1 MGNEE
6 KKGKERLADIWQKAS
21 VVGKDLGKKV
31 ADGVQTGTKSLMESA
46 QNTSY
51 SLKMKKYNPV
61 FPKQYKSR
69 EFNIPDVIAIASDVD
84 RRTVDVCEG
93 AIGWMNIENGLE
105 ILYLYVDFI
114 PKSGLNFIPNAVC
127 GEIYYVD
134 RFQPGRY
141 LRVDCVF
148 SKAHEEKLAELEHI
162 AYSLGAKSCS
172 IEIMESKSASEM
184 LQKKGSLKLSTT
196 KGLGNSSIESNY
208 SQQNTSKLSG
218 KTTSHFEGS
227 GEPKQPK
234 LKWFAHDDNI
244 QRLIEMRL
252 DSKHTI
258 TSKVLELEGA
268 SSATM
273 SQSVAKSIDLAI
285 AKIGGKV
292 NIHLENRA
300 AEEHYSKLIYS
311 LEF

>member
-1 MGNEE
+1 M
-6 KKGKERLADIWQKAS
+6 WQKAS
-21 VVGKDLGKKV
+21 GVGKDLGKKV
-31 ADGVQTGTKSLMESA
+31 ADSVQTGTKSLMESA

-61 FPKQYKSR
+61 FPKQYKSK
-69 EFNIPDVIAIASDVD
+69 EFKVPDVVAIANDVD
-84 RRTVDVCEG
+84 RRTVEVCEG
-93 AIGWMNIENGLE
+93 AIGWMDVESGLE

-134 RFQPGRY
+134 RFQPNRF

-184 LQKKGSLKLSTT
+184 SQKKGSLKFSMT
-196 KGLGNSSIESNY
+196 KGASNSGFEANH
-208 SQQNTSKLSG
+208 SQQNTSRLSG
-218 KTTSHFEGS
+218 KTTSHFEGI
-227 GEPKQPK
+227 GESKQPK

-244 QRLIEMRL
+244 KRLIEMRL
-252 DSKHTI
+252 DSEHTI

-300 AEEHYSKLIYS
+300 AEEYYSKLVFS
-311 LEF
+311 VEF